1 MLKNYI
7 NIVEPRKL
15 FILSILVLSILGLL
29 MVFSSSSVSGMEH
42 HGDYLFFLKKQS
54 IFLAIGLI
62 LFFVCSK
69 IDTDILEKK
78 YRLFYFLGIIMLV
91 FVFVPILG
99 KTAGGGTRWIN
110 LISFSFQ
117 PIEITKYMLL
127 IFMAQ
132 HLAKKGMRIREFKIG
147 VVSSILPFLPYAVL
161 LSLQPDFGNL
171 VLLGTTVF
179 TMIIVSGARFSHII
193 SIFLLLSASFVSLIW
208 VAPYRMKR
216 LLSFLDPYGD
226 PEGAGWQIIQSY
238 IALAKGNWF
247 GVGLGNSTQKLFFLP
262 HQHNDFIFSII
273 AEELG
278 IVGSSIFISLFVC
291 LIYSGFKMIDRAK
304 NLFVRNLMA
313 GIIIITSLQIIINIS
328 VTVGLLPTKGMPLPF
343 ISYGGS
349 SLVFTLVAM
358 GLILA
363 LDKKRK

>member
-1 MLKNYI
+1 MLKNYL
-7 NIVEPRKL
+7 NTFDPRKI
-15 FILSILVLSILGLL
+15 FILSILVLCVLGLL

-42 HGDYLFFLKKQS
+42 HGDYLYFLKRQSFFL
-54 IFLAIGLI
+54 LVGLI
-62 LFFVCSK
+62 FFFVCSK
-69 IDTDILEKK
+69 IDTDLIEKK
-78 YRLFYFLGIIMLV
+78 YKLFYLVGIVMLLL
-91 FVFVPILG
+91 VFVPILG

-110 LISFSFQ
+110 LIAFSFQ

-132 HLAKKGMRIREFKIG
+132 HLAKKGTRIREFKIG
-147 VVSSILPFLPYAVL
+147 VVSSILPFIPYAVL
-161 LSLQPDFGNL
+161 LSMQPDFGNL
-171 VLLGTTVF
+171 VLLGATIF
-179 TMIIVSGARFSHII
+179 TMIIISGARFSHIF
-193 SIFLLLSASFVSLIW
+193 SIFVLLSASFVSLIW
-208 VAPYRMKR
+208 IAPYRMKR
-216 LLSFLDPYGD
+216 LLAFLDPYGD
-226 PEGAGWQIIQSY
+226 PEGSGWQIIQSY
-238 IALAKGNWF
+238 IALAKGQWF

-278 IVGSSIFISLFVC
+278 IIGSSIFILLFVC

-304 NLFVRNLMA
+304 DMFIRNLMA
-313 GIIIITSLQIIINIS
+313 GIVIITSLQIIINIS

-349 SLVFTLVAM
+349 SLVFTLMSM